1 MILSSTVSSASSLIT
16 VRRLSSPGKTWTT
29 QRPPSISWWHGWHYV
44 SEGTVIY
51 VEKLDGNEGDKVV
64 FDKVLMANGV
74 VGNPYVSSKVEG
86 VILKQGKQK
95 KLTIFRYKPNKRSTR
110 VKKGH
115 RQPYT
120 KVEIKKIK

>member
-1 MILSSTVSSASSLIT
+1 MKAIIETG
-16 VRRLSSPGKTWTT
+16 GK
-29 QRPPSISWWHGWHYV
+29 QYYV
-44 SEGTVIY
+44 SEGATIY
-51 VEKLDGNEGDKVV
+51 VEKLEGNEGDKVV

-86 VILKQGKQK
+86 FILKQGKQK